1 MSNFFD
7 SDNGFMQGFTKV
19 TDTLILSILWLVCC
33 VPVVTVGAASSALYY
48 AFHKSI
54 RQSRSYA
61 WREFFAAFKSNFKRS
76 TGIWLIL
83 LVFMLMSL
91 VACLLLGA
99 MRDSTPMA
107 GVCLVMGV
115 VILCFTAVWCIY
127 ALAYQARFENTMG
140 AVLKNSALLTFANL
154 PRSILLLILFA
165 AAVIAVIYMPVIC
178 GPVVAVFIW
187 LENKILER
195 VFRKLMTEEDLMS
208 ELELDRG

>member
-54 RQSRSYA
+54 RQNRSYA

>member
-54 RQSRSYA
+54 RQNRSYA

-91 VACLLLGA
+91 VSCLLLGA
-99 MRDSTPMA
+99 MRESIPMA
-107 GVCLVMGV
+107 GVCLMMGV

-154 PRSILLLILFA
+154 PRSILLLILFV
-165 AAVIAVIYMPVIC
+165 AAVITVIYMPVIC